1 MRYELTSVASIID
14 DETLMVYPK
23 YQTGG
28 VDEDG
33 GINVFSL
40 SPTFLKCLDEWDRI
54 IVEEIKYVNK
64 KKDDSRKIKES

>member
-1 MRYELTSVASIID
+1 MRFDLDSVASVVD
-14 DETLMVYPK
+14 DDTLMVYPK

-33 GINVFSL
+33 GTSVFSL
-40 SPTFLKCLDEWDRI
+40 SPTFLKSMDEWDRI
-54 IVEEIKYVNK
+54 VVEEIKYVNK

>member
-1 MRYELTSVASIID
+1 MRFDLDSVASIID

-28 VDEDG
+28 VDEQG

-40 SPTFLKCLDEWDRI
+40 SPTFLKCLDEWDKI
-54 IVEEIKYVNK
+54 VVEEIKYINK
-64 KKDDSRKIKES
+64 KK

>member
-1 MRYELTSVASIID
+1 MRYDLTSVASVID

-33 GINVFSL
+33 GIKITEL
-40 SPTFLKCLDEWDRI
+40 SQSFMSGLDEWDKMV
-54 IVEEIKYVNK
+54 VEEIKYHNK
-64 KKDDSRKIKES
+64 NKRHDSK

>member
-14 DETLMVYPK
+14 DETLMVYPM

-33 GINVFSL
+33 KESIFNL
-40 SPTFLKCLDEWDRI
+40 SSSFMSGLDEWDKMVVKEI
-54 IVEEIKYVNK
+54 IYLNKNK
-64 KKDDSRKIKES
+64 KHDSK

>member
-1 MRYELTSVASIID
+1 MRYDLTSVASVID

-33 GINVFSL
+33 GIKITEL
-40 SPTFLKCLDEWDRI
+40 SQSFMSGLDEWDKMV
-54 IVEEIKYVNK
+54 VEEIKYLNK
-64 KKDDSRKIKES
+64 NKRHDSK

>member
-33 GINVFSL
+33 KTSIFNL
-40 SPTFLKCLDEWDRI
+40 SPSFMSGLDEWDRI
-54 IVEEIKYVNK
+54 VVEEIKYVNK
-64 KKDDSRKIKES
+64 NKKHDSK